1 MILNGTIFMCW
12 IGCRDS
18 AHPIVR
24 GGEILRAGMLL
35 MVGVGANKA
44 LTLAG
49 RMPHLIESGV
59 ALQRICRRMF
69 TQRAVDELLCLAKK
83 ACRSTS
89 LC

>member
-1 MILNGTIFMCW
+1 
-12 IGCRDS
+12 
-18 AHPIVR
+18 
-24 GGEILRAGMLL
+24 
-35 MVGVGANKA
+35 MVGVGASKA

-49 RMPHLIESGV
+49 RMPLFIESGV